1 MRLLYTAAVSRVESI
16 HIQMTHSMAD
26 SSLTCRN
33 GRMNYIVAGDED
45 FTNMWR
51 FILPTWGERLEL
63 IYFYMK
69 VHDA

>member
-1 MRLLYTAAVSRVESI
+1 
-16 HIQMTHSMAD
+16 MTHSMAD